1 MCGKNLIVHT
11 ADPVAAGTD
20 LAIRHRKQIFSERD
34 AEGLEDIL
42 RRVEWDT
49 TDKQQFVSQ
58 VCALPAKVDNASR
71 VVPAS
76 FCRGFVLSPI
86 IP

>member
-1 MCGKNLIVHT
+1 
-11 ADPVAAGTD
+11 VAAGTD
-20 LAIRHRKQIFSERD
+20 LTIRHRKQIFSERD
-34 AEGLEDIL
+34 AEGLKDIL

-76 FCRGFVLSPI
+76 FCRGFMLSPI